1 MKSKA
6 EKGQGT
12 QGVSVGPAVEK
23 VRQLLLGMVAGMAAA
38 KQDLMEWVQ
47 DLGLAALQE
56 VFEADAT
63 TIAGLKGEH
72 RADRTHHRWGTTGTE
87 LPFGGRRI
95 KVPRPRVRSK
105 SGQEVNLPSVERF
118 QAADPLSERV
128 VNQILLGVST
138 RGYGASLEAAPP
150 GVLSRGTS
158 KSAASRHLVERM
170 GSRMREYFSRRL
182 EDVSL
187 LVLML
192 DGIEVARQTVVV
204 ALGISEDGTKQPLG
218 LWQGSTENAA
228 ICTSL
233 LQELIGRGLKL
244 DGKVLCVIDGGK
256 GIRKAINDVLGDL
269 AVVQRCQ
276 IHKRRNLKDHLPK
289 TAQAYVDRVLREAY
303 GSTSVDTAR
312 KRLRSLLSWLESNGH
327 EDAAGS
333 LREGMEETLTVL
345 KLELPPSLRRSLA
358 TTNAIENML
367 GTVRR
372 VSRNVKRWK
381 GGGMVRRWV
390 AIGLVT
396 AQKRFRRIKGHREM
410 PSLVAVLRSK
420 AAVKTGEGQ
429 AA

>member
-1 MKSKA
+1 MKRKA
-6 EKGQGT
+6 ENRQGT
-12 QGVSVGPAVEK
+12 QGGVVVPGVEK
-23 VRQLLLGMVAGMAAA
+23 VRQLLLGMVAGMSAA
-38 KQDLMEWVQ
+38 KQDLMQWVQ
-47 DLGLAALQE
+47 ELGMAALQE
-56 VFEADAT
+56 VFEADALA
-63 TIAGLKGEH
+63 IAGSKGEH
-72 RADRTHHRWGTTGTE
+72 RPDRTYHRWGRTGTE

-95 KVPRPRVRSK
+95 RVERPRVRSK
-105 SGQEVNLPSVERF
+105 AGKEVQLPSVERF
-118 QAADPLSERV
+118 KAEDPLSERV
-128 VNQILLGVST
+128 VNQVLLGIST
-138 RGYGASLEAAPP
+138 RGYEQSLEAPPP
-150 GVLSRGTS
+150 GVSSRGTS

-170 GSRMREYFSRRL
+170 GSKMREYFSRRL
-182 EDVSL
+182 EDVSP

-192 DGIEVARQTVVV
+192 DGIEVGQQTVVV

-233 LQELIGRGLKL
+233 LQDLISRGLKL

-256 GIRKAINDVLGDL
+256 GIRKAIADVLGDL

-289 TAQAYVDRVLREAY
+289 TARAYVDRTLREAY

-312 KRLRSLLSWLESNGH
+312 KRLRALLSWLESNGH

-345 KLELPPSLRRSLA
+345 KLNLSPSLRRSMA
-358 TTNAIENML
+358 TTNAIENTM
-367 GTVRR
+367 GTIRR

-396 AQKRFRRIKGHREM
+396 AQKRFRRVKGHREL
-410 PSLVAVLRSK
+410 PALVAALRSNAPAK
-420 AAVKTGEGQ
+420 TEAA
-429 AA
+429 